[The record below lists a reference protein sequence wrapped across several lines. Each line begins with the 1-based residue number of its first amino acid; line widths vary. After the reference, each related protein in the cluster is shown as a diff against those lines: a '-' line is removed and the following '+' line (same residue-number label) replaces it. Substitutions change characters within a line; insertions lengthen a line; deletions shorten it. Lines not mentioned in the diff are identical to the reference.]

1 MLLPASARIPAA
13 MRNFAWLFLA
23 LLAMPASADVFI
35 NAGGPAQA
43 GYIADRYYAG
53 GDPYTWWYQSGIYR
67 TERYS
72 SNKFSYAIP
81 VTPGQVQVTLK
92 FRESCDICN
101 FVRKFNVTAEGQPV
115 LSNFVVAVNS
125 LSDQTFIVTSDATLN
140 LTFTAVTGEVYV
152 NAIEVR
158 QLAGGGAPA
167 PTVSLSA
174 SPPSIASGG
183 SSTLTWSSANATSC
197 TASGGWSGPKPV
209 SGSQLSA
216 PITATTTFALSCT
229 GAGGTVS
236 TSAVVAVVP
245 TPTLSLIASP
255 TTVAAGNASTLQWS
269 TANAASCT
277 ASGGWTG
284 AKATSGSQ
292 STGAIVST
300 TTFTLTC
307 TGPGGT
313 IARNATVTVAPAPQ
327 VSLSSSP
334 TSVASG
340 AAATL
345 TWTSTNASSCSAS
358 GGWSGAKTTNGSQTT
373 GPLAASTS
381 YTLTC
386 SGTGGS
392 KSATTAVTVDSTPIA
407 SVTLSASPQS
417 VTSGGSTTLTWSSN
431 NATSCLATDGWSGNR
446 PTSGSEAIGSLTA
459 TTSFSL
465 TCSNAVNSDGKTVT
479 VAVTQPQV
487 PAVVFTASPS
497 TVANGNSSLL
507 SWSSTNA
514 TSCTASG
521 AWSGSQ
527 LVSGSASTGPL
538 TSNASYTLACT
549 GAGGTTTK
557 SVSIVVSS
565 TASLFPLHTVAGT
578 RYLLDTQGNP
588 FLIQGDSAW
597 SLMVQLTDAEV
608 DQYLDNRQAKGF
620 NTLLVSLLERYFA
633 DNAPKNANGDGP
645 FLTPNDFSTP
655 NEAYFAHA
663 ASVIQK
669 AADRNMLVLL
679 TPAYLG
685 YSGGSEGWYQA
696 MQNNGATKLRAY
708 GQYLANRFSAY
719 SNIVWVHGGDYNPPN
734 LTLVNAV
741 ANGIRDVNTTW
752 LHTYHGAEETSP
764 VNIVGTSSW
773 LNINNVYSYDS
784 DVSSKVSAQ
793 YNASTMPLFLI
804 ESLYEGTGIGTA
816 QYTRSHAY
824 QALLSGASGQIF
836 GNNPIWHFD
845 APHTVYSYTGTWTT
859 AVNGQG
865 SISMQKLHDLWI
877 SHPWWLLQ
885 PRDSLVSSG
894 HAALASDGSYA
905 LAYLTGNTTVRLSD
919 LASGGTTVNAKWYNP
934 FTGAYT
940 AAGTFPTS
948 GTRTFTTPGNNGSG
962 TDWILVIEIAP

>member
-1 MLLPASARIPAA
+1 MKKLV
-13 MRNFAWLFLA
+13 WLVLA

-43 GYIADRYYAG
+43 GYIADQFYSG
-53 GDPYTWWYQSGIYR
+53 GDSYTWWYQSGIYK

-72 SNKFSYAIP
+72 SNNFSYAIP

-101 FVRKFNVTAEGQPV
+101 FVRKFNVTAEGQSV

-125 LSDQTFIVTSDATLN
+125 LSDQTFVVTSDATLN

-158 QLAGGGAPA
+158 QLAA
-167 PTVSLSA
+167 
-174 SPPSIASGG
+174 
-183 SSTLTWSSANATSC
+183 
-197 TASGGWSGPKPV
+197 
-209 SGSQLSA
+209 
-216 PITATTTFALSCT
+216 
-229 GAGGTVS
+229 AGGTVS
-236 TSAVVAVVP
+236 TSAAVAVAP
-245 TPTLSLIASP
+245 TPKLSLIASP

-292 STGAIVST
+292 SSGPIAST

-313 IARNATVTVAPAPQ
+313 IARKATVTVAPAPQ

-345 TWTSTNASSCSAS
+345 TWTSANATSCSAS
-358 GGWSGAKTTNGSQTT
+358 GGWSGTKARSGSQST
-373 GPLAASTS
+373 GSLAASTS
-381 YTLTC
+381 YTLVC

-392 KSATTAVTVDSTPIA
+392 RSAATTVTVNSAPIA
-407 SVTLSASPQS
+407 SVALSASPQS
-417 VTSGGSTTLTWSSN
+417 VTSGGSTTLTWNSS
-431 NATSCLATDGWSGNR
+431 NATSCLAADGWSGTR
-446 PTSGSEAIGSLTA
+446 PTSGSEPIGPLTA

-479 VAVTQPQV
+479 VAVTQPQL

-497 TVANGNSSLL
+497 TVASGNSSLL

-514 TSCTASG
+514 TNCTASG
-521 AWSGSQ
+521 AWSGTQ
-527 LVSGSASTGPL
+527 VVNGSASTGPL

-565 TASLFPLHTVAGT
+565 TASLFPLHTVSGT
-578 RYLLDTQGNP
+578 RYLLDSQGNP

-620 NTLLVSLLERYFA
+620 NTLLVSLLEHYFSN
-633 DNAPKNANGDGP
+633 NAPNNRNGDGP

-669 AADRNMLVLL
+669 AADRNMLILL

-685 YSGGSEGWYQA
+685 YNGGPEGWYQA
-696 MQNNGATKLRAY
+696 MGNNGATKLRAY

-719 SNIVWVHGGDYNPPN
+719 SNIVWVHGGDYNPPS
-734 LTLVNAV
+734 LALVNAV

-752 LHTYHGAEETSP
+752 LHTYHGAEETAP
-764 VNIVGTSSW
+764 LDIIGNSSW
-773 LNINNVYSYDS
+773 LGINNVYSYGT
-784 DVSSKVSAQ
+784 DVSAKVLAQ

-824 QALLSGASGQIF
+824 QALLAGASGQIF

-845 APHTVYSYTGTWTT
+845 SPPSVYSYTGSWKT
-859 AVNGQG
+859 AIDGQG
-865 SISMQKLHDLWI
+865 SVSMQRLHDLWI
-877 SHPWWLLQ
+877 SHPWQLLQ
-885 PRDSLVSSG
+885 PNDGLVSAG
-894 HAALASDGSYA
+894 HAALASDRSYA
-905 LAYLTGNTTVRLSD
+905 LAYFAGTSTVQLNPF
-919 LASGGTTVNAKWYNP
+919 APGGANVSARWYNP
-934 FTGAYT
+934 YTGAYT
-940 AAGTFPTS
+940 SAGTFPAS
-948 GTRTFTTPGNNGSG
+948 GTHAFTTPGNNGSG
-962 TDWILVIEIAP
+962 TDWVLVLEAAP